1 MKKIITISREFGAG
15 GSTIG
20 KKVAEALGYEFYD
33 KSIILQAASEKNID
47 VLKVL
52 KNDEEAPF
60 LTGFT
65 QSLFDFY
72 SKPVNEQIF
81 EAQKQVIR
89 KFGEHGNCVIVG
101 RNANQILQEFDDSL
115 HIFVHATLWWR
126 VEYLKNNRMQGVPEE
141 KILKDIEKVDRKRCK
156 YCTYYTNTEFGD
168 SRFYDL
174 CLNSAKLGIDRC
186 VETIVELSR

>member
-20 KKVAEALGYEFYD
+20 KKVAEELGYEFYD
-33 KSIILQAASEKNID
+33 KSIILQAASEKNIGI
-47 VLKVL
+47 LKVL

-89 KFGEHGNCVIVG
+89 KLGEHGNCVIVG

-115 HIFVHATLWWR
+115 HIFVHANLWWR
-126 VEYLKNNRMQGVPEE
+126 VEYLKNNRMQDVPEE
-141 KILKDIEKVDRKRCK
+141 KILKAIEKVDRKRCK
-156 YCTYYTNTEFGD
+156 YCTYYTNTDFGD

-174 CLNSAKLGIDRC
+174 SLNSAKLGIDQC
-186 VETIVELSR
+186 VKLIVELSR

>member
-115 HIFVHATLWWR
+115 HVFVHANLWWR

-141 KILKDIEKVDRKRCK
+141 KILKAIEKVDRKRCK

>member
-33 KSIILQAASEKNID
+33 KGIILQAASEKNID

-115 HIFVHATLWWR
+115 HIFVHANLWWR

>member
-89 KFGEHGNCVIVG
+89 KLGEHGNCVIVG

-115 HIFVHATLWWR
+115 HIFVHANLWWR
-126 VEYLKNNRMQGVPEE
+126 VEYLKNNRMQDVPEE
-141 KILKDIEKVDRKRCK
+141 KILKAIEKVDRKRCK
-156 YCTYYTNTEFGD
+156 YCTYYTNTDFGD

-174 CLNSAKLGIDRC
+174 SLNSAKLGIDQC
-186 VETIVELSR
+186 VKLIVELSR

>member
-1 MKKIITISREFGAG
+1 MQGKVEIAG
-15 GSTIG
+15 VNTA
-20 KKVAEALGYEFYD
+20 K
-33 KSIILQAASEKNID
+33 
-47 VLKVL
+47 LKVL

-115 HIFVHATLWWR
+115 HIFVHANLWWR

-156 YCTYYTNTEFGD
+156 YCTYYTNTDFGD

-174 CLNSAKLGIDRC
+174 SLNSAKLGIDQC
-186 VETIVELSR
+186 VKLIVELSR

>member
-115 HIFVHATLWWR
+115 HIFVHANLWWR

>member
-20 KKVAEALGYEFYD
+20 KKVAEELGYEFYD
-33 KSIILQAASEKNID
+33 KSIILQAASENNIGI
-47 VLKVL
+47 LKVL

-89 KFGEHGNCVIVG
+89 KLGEHGNCVIVG

-115 HIFVHATLWWR
+115 HIFVHANLWWR
-126 VEYLKNNRMQGVPEE
+126 VEYLKNNRMQDVPEE
-141 KILKDIEKVDRKRCK
+141 KILKAIEKVDRKRCK
-156 YCTYYTNTEFGD
+156 YCTYYTNTDFGD

-174 CLNSAKLGIDRC
+174 SLTSATLGIDPR
-186 VETIVELSR
+186 VKLIAALSR

>member
-20 KKVAEALGYEFYD
+20 KKVAEELGYEFYD
-33 KSIILQAASEKNID
+33 KSIILQAASENNIGI
-47 VLKVL
+47 LKVL

-89 KFGEHGNCVIVG
+89 KLGEHGNCVIVG

-115 HIFVHATLWWR
+115 HIFVHANLWWR
-126 VEYLKNNRMQGVPEE
+126 VEYLKNNRMQDVPEE
-141 KILKDIEKVDRKRCK
+141 KILKAIEKVDRKRCK
-156 YCTYYTNTEFGD
+156 YCTYYTNTDFGD

>member
-115 HIFVHATLWWR
+115 HVFVHANLWWR

>member
-89 KFGEHGNCVIVG
+89 KLGEHGNCVIVG

-115 HIFVHATLWWR
+115 HIFVHANLWWR
-126 VEYLKNNRMQGVPEE
+126 VEYLKNNRMQDVPEE
-141 KILKDIEKVDRKRCK
+141 KILKAIEKVDRKRCK

>member
-20 KKVAEALGYEFYD
+20 KKVAEELGYEFYD
-33 KSIILQAASEKNID
+33 KSIILQAASENNIGI
-47 VLKVL
+47 LKVL

-89 KFGEHGNCVIVG
+89 KLGEHGNCVIVG

-115 HIFVHATLWWR
+115 HIFVHANLWWR
-126 VEYLKNNRMQGVPEE
+126 VEYLKNNRMQDVPEE
-141 KILKDIEKVDRKRCK
+141 KILKAIEKVDRKRCK
-156 YCTYYTNTEFGD
+156 YCTYYTNTDFGD

-174 CLNSAKLGIDRC
+174 SLNTAKLGIDQC
-186 VETIVELSR
+186 VKLIVELSR

>member
-115 HIFVHATLWWR
+115 HIFVHANLWWR

-141 KILKDIEKVDRKRCK
+141 KILKYIEKVDRKRCK

>member
-33 KSIILQAASEKNID
+33 KSIILQAASEKNIGI
-47 VLKVL
+47 LKVL

-89 KFGEHGNCVIVG
+89 KLGEHGNCVIVG

-115 HIFVHATLWWR
+115 HIFVHANLWWR
-126 VEYLKNNRMQGVPEE
+126 VEYLKNNRMQDVPEE
-141 KILKDIEKVDRKRCK
+141 KILKAIEKVDRKRCK
-156 YCTYYTNTEFGD
+156 YCTYYTNTDFGD

-174 CLNSAKLGIDRC
+174 SLNSAKLGIDQC
-186 VETIVELSR
+186 VKLIVELSR

>member
-20 KKVAEALGYEFYD
+20 KKVAEELGYEFYD
-33 KSIILQAASEKNID
+33 KSIILQAASENNIGI
-47 VLKVL
+47 LKVL

-89 KFGEHGNCVIVG
+89 KLGEHGNCVIVG

-115 HIFVHATLWWR
+115 HIFVHANLWWR
-126 VEYLKNNRMQGVPEE
+126 VEYLKNNRMQDVPEE
-141 KILKDIEKVDRKRCK
+141 KILKAIEKVDRKRCN

>member
-20 KKVAEALGYEFYD
+20 KKVAEELGYEFYD
-33 KSIILQAASEKNID
+33 KSIILQAASENNIGI
-47 VLKVL
+47 LKVL

-89 KFGEHGNCVIVG
+89 KLGEHGNCVIVG

-115 HIFVHATLWWR
+115 HIFVHANLWWR

>member
-20 KKVAEALGYEFYD
+20 KKVAEILGYEFYD

-115 HIFVHATLWWR
+115 HIFVHANLWWR

>member
-20 KKVAEALGYEFYD
+20 KKVAEELGYEFYD
-33 KSIILQAASEKNID
+33 KSIILQAASEKNIGI
-47 VLKVL
+47 LKVL

-89 KFGEHGNCVIVG
+89 KLGEHGNCVIVG

-115 HIFVHATLWWR
+115 HIFVHANLWWR
-126 VEYLKNNRMQGVPEE
+126 VEYLKNNRMQDVPEE
-141 KILKDIEKVDRKRCK
+141 KILKAIEKVDRKRCK

>member
-20 KKVAEALGYEFYD
+20 KKVAEILGYEYYD

-47 VLKVL
+47 ISKVL
-52 KNDEEAPF
+52 KSDEEAPF

-72 SKPVNEQIF
+72 NKPINDQIF
-81 EAQKQVIR
+81 ESQKEVIR
-89 KFGEHGNCVIVG
+89 KFGEHGHCVIVG

-115 HIFVHATLWWR
+115 HVFIHADPWWR
-126 VEYLKNNRMQGVPEE
+126 VEYLKNNRMQDVSEE
-141 KILKDIEKVDRKRCK
+141 KIMRDLVRVDRKRCK

-168 SRFYDL
+168 SRYYDL
-174 CLNSAKLGIDRC
+174 CLNSGKIGLDECAKL
-186 VETIVELSR
+186 IVELSR

>member
-20 KKVAEALGYEFYD
+20 KKVAEELGYEFYD
-33 KSIILQAASEKNID
+33 KSIILQAASEKNIGI
-47 VLKVL
+47 LKVL

-115 HIFVHATLWWR
+115 HIFVHANLWWR

>member
-115 HIFVHATLWWR
+115 HIFVHANLWWR

-141 KILKDIEKVDRKRCK
+141 KILKAIEKVDRKRCK

-186 VETIVELSR
+186 VETIVELCR

>member
-20 KKVAEALGYEFYD
+20 KKVAEELGYEFYD
-33 KSIILQAASEKNID
+33 KSIILQAASEKNIGI
-47 VLKVL
+47 LKVL

-89 KFGEHGNCVIVG
+89 KLGEHGNCVIVG
-101 RNANQILQEFDDSL
+101 RNANQILQES
-115 HIFVHATLWWR
+115 
-126 VEYLKNNRMQGVPEE
+126 
-141 KILKDIEKVDRKRCK
+141 
-156 YCTYYTNTEFGD
+156 
-168 SRFYDL
+168 
-174 CLNSAKLGIDRC
+174 
-186 VETIVELSR
+186 

>member
-20 KKVAEALGYEFYD
+20 KKVAEELGYEFYD
-33 KSIILQAASEKNID
+33 KSIILQAASENNIGI
-47 VLKVL
+47 LKVL

-89 KFGEHGNCVIVG
+89 KLGEHGNCVIVG

-115 HIFVHATLWWR
+115 HIFVHANLWWR
-126 VEYLKNNRMQGVPEE
+126 VEYLKNNRMQDVPEE
-141 KILKDIEKVDRKRCK
+141 KILKAIEKVDRKRCK

-174 CLNSAKLGIDRC
+174 SLNSAKLGIDQC
-186 VETIVELSR
+186 VKLIVELSR

>member
-20 KKVAEALGYEFYD
+20 KKVAEELGYEFYD
-33 KSIILQAASEKNID
+33 KSIILQAASENNIGI
-47 VLKVL
+47 LKVL

-115 HIFVHATLWWR
+115 HIFVHANLWWR

>member
-20 KKVAEALGYEFYD
+20 KKVAEELGYEFYD
-33 KSIILQAASEKNID
+33 KSIILQAASENNIGI
-47 VLKVL
+47 LKVL

-89 KFGEHGNCVIVG
+89 KLGEHGNCVIVG

-115 HIFVHATLWWR
+115 HIFVHANLWWR
-126 VEYLKNNRMQGVPEE
+126 VEYLKNNRMQDVPEE
-141 KILKDIEKVDRKRCK
+141 KILKAIEKVDRKRCK

>member
-20 KKVAEALGYEFYD
+20 KKVAEELGYEFYD

-115 HIFVHATLWWR
+115 HIFVHANLWWR

>member
-20 KKVAEALGYEFYD
+20 KKVAEILGYEYYD

-115 HIFVHATLWWR
+115 HIFVHANLWWR